1 MHENSIDSSDLE
13 SQIFR
18 DYENFKE
25 ENKTD
30 IQIAMKEAML
40 DPEHKEKVCQLLFFI
55 NQFPKLLTKE
65 QENQDKSDVKT
76 KKEDT
81 TEEKKSKKNDVKTEE
96 KTTQQK
102 FIGILKKYQ
111 NGRKEANLKIRKEL
125 EIGGTIP
132 DQMVRLIL
140 QKSEECTDEEA
151 EAHINSHILAMSAE
165 NLLGSL
171 LERYIAGV
179 IENHGWIWCR
189 SEIILATDFI
199 KFPTPPQEK
208 WICLQVKNGDNTENS
223 SSSKI
228 REIFKDKDYK
238 DRIDSKLWC
247 RSYSKWELKRDS
259 LKNNIYEKLGIE
271 VTDKSKL
278 KKFKEKLK
286 KEPNLKHIK
295 PIGNYQQWNT
305 WIDLARQLGFN
316 DLVNPP
322 DKRNTN
328 WDELNKIIGL
338 LGDDSMSEEKLEKYI
353 SDLYNQENHE

>member
-1 MHENSIDSSDLE
+1 MHENSIDSSDSE
-13 SQIFR
+13 IEIFR
-18 DYENFKE
+18 DYENFQKQYE
-25 ENKTD
+25 PD
-30 IQIAMKEAML
+30 IKKAMKEAML
-40 DPEHKEKVCQLLFFI
+40 ESEHKEKVCQLLFFI
-55 NQFPKLLTKE
+55 DQFPKLLTTGKKK
-65 QENQDKSDVKT
+65 QD
-76 KKEDT
+76 E
-81 TEEKKSKKNDVKTEE
+81 NDVTTQE
-96 KTTQQK
+96 KTIQQY
-102 FIGILKKYQ
+102 FVDILKKYK

-140 QKSEECTDEEA
+140 KKSEKCTDEEA

-179 IENHGWIWCR
+179 IESYGWIWCR

-199 KFPTPPQEK
+199 KFPTPPQEDTTPQEK

-271 VTDKSKL
+271 VTDKGTL
-278 KKFKEKLK
+278 EKLK
-286 KEPNLKHIK
+286 KKLKKDPNLKHIK
-295 PIGNYQQWNT
+295 PIGSYQRLDT
-305 WIDLARQLGFN
+305 WIDLAQQLGFN

-328 WDELNKIIGL
+328 WDELNKMIGL
-338 LGDDSMSEEKLEKYI
+338 SSDDCMSEEKLEKYI
-353 SDLYNQENHE
+353 SDLYKKDDKENHEQGT